1 MMKILNDNWEK
12 DFFKEVFF
20 EIIENY
26 LLSKQIANGCLF
38 IFPD

>member
-1 MMKILNDNWEK
+1 MIIKK

-26 LLSKQIANGCLF
+26 LLSKQIANGCLL